1 MKNKFWAWSENNA
14 SRILRLDGVI
24 GDYEEDCTPADF
36 RRELNSRDG
45 DIEVFIN
52 SPGGNVFA
60 AAEIYGMLKEYRR
73 GKITAKIFAF
83 CASAASVIACAC
95 DSVEIAP
102 LGFVLIHNPSTSI
115 FDGEEADLRHGAEFL
130 SELKNSIVGIYRQ
143 KTGLSAE
150 TISQFMDVETF
161 LNAQKAL
168 ELRFADKIMYSDE
181 KATNNLTPKFYA
193 AKPMKALKIDCK
205 NYHRFLILGR

>member
-24 GDYEEDCTPADF
+24 GDYEDCTPADF
-36 RRELNSRDG
+36 RRELNNRDG
-45 DIEVFIN
+45 DIELFIN

-83 CASAASVIACAC
+83 CASSASIIACAC

-102 LGFVLIHNPSTSI
+102 LGFMLIHNPSTSI

-130 SELKNSIVGIYRQ
+130 SDLKNSIVGIYRQ
-143 KTGLSAE
+143 KTELSAE
-150 TISQFMDVETF
+150 TISKLMDAETCM
-161 LNAQKAL
+161 NAQKAF
-168 ELRFADKIMYSDE
+168 ELKFVDKIMFSDE
-181 KATNNLTPKFYA
+181 KATNDLIPQIYSS
-193 AKPMKALKIDCK
+193 KPIKALKIDCK

>member
-1 MKNKFWAWSENNA
+1 MKNKFWAWSENDS

-24 GDYEEDCTPADF
+24 GEYEDCTPADF
-36 RRELNSRDG
+36 RQELNSRDG
-45 DIEVFIN
+45 NIELFIN

-83 CASAASVIACAC
+83 CASSASIIACAC

-115 FDGEEADLRHGAEFL
+115 FDGEERDLKNAAEFL
-130 SELKNSIVGIYRQ
+130 RDLKNSVVGIYRQ

-150 TISQFMDVETF
+150 KISKLMDAETCM
-161 LNAQKAL
+161 NAQKAF
-168 ELRFADKIMYSDE
+168 ELKFADKIMYADE
-181 KATNNLTPKFYA
+181 KVANNLIPQIYS
-193 AKPMKALKIDCK
+193 AKPIKALKIDCK